1 MCDACGNLNEQKH
14 SPLPRREFLK
24 TSGATVLAAGA
35 MIGAGSNNSQAQS
48 DPSVGKEPF
57 ETRAYAAKSKT
68 SGFSPITI
76 VRRALGRQDI
86 LLDILYVG
94 ICHSDIH
101 TVHSDWGATHYPV
114 VPGHEI
120 IGRVIAVGADVTK
133 FKVGDIGGVGCMVD
147 SCGTCEN
154 CLDEREQN
162 CLNGTTFTYDSP
174 DKISGGF
181 TFGGYSERIVVN
193 ERFVI
198 RIPPRVHLA
207 AYAPL
212 LCAGV
217 TTFSPMRHWNLEKN
231 QKFAVVGL
239 GGLGHM
245 ALKLAHS
252 MRADVTVFTTTKE
265 KIADAKRLG
274 AKDAFLWSDKQAFE
288 RLANSFDLM
297 ISTVP
302 VSYPMQLFMNL
313 LKLDATLVNVGALGE
328 LTGGFLSGMAN
339 GFGRKS
345 LAGSMIGGIAETQ
358 EVIDYCAARHIEADI
373 ELIKP
378 SEIDRAYERVMAKD
392 VRYRFVIDFA
402 SGKAA

>member
-1 MCDACGNLNEQKH
+1 MLFR
-14 SPLPRREFLK
+14 S
-24 TSGATVLAAGA
+24 
-35 MIGAGSNNSQAQS
+35 
-48 DPSVGKEPF
+48 
-57 ETRAYAAKSKT
+57 
-68 SGFSPITI
+68 
-76 VRRALGRQDI
+76 
-86 LLDILYVG
+86 
-94 ICHSDIH
+94 
-101 TVHSDWGATHYPV
+101 
-114 VPGHEI
+114 
-120 IGRVIAVGADVTK
+120 
-133 FKVGDIGGVGCMVD
+133 
-147 SCGTCEN
+147 TCEN
-154 CLDEREQN
+154 CLDDREQN
-162 CLNGTTFTYDSP
+162 CLNGTSFTYDSP
-174 DKISGGF
+174 DKVSGGY
-181 TFGGYSERIVVN
+181 TYGGYSDRIVVN

-198 RIPPRVHLA
+198 RIPPRVNLA

-217 TTFSPMRHWNLEKN
+217 TTFSPMRHWKLEKN

-245 ALKLAHS
+245 ALKLAHA

-265 KIADAKRLG
+265 KLDDAKRMG
-274 AKDAFLWSDKQAFE
+274 AQEAILWSDREAFS

-302 VSYPMQLFMNL
+302 VSYPMQPFMNM

-328 LTGGFLSGMAN
+328 LTSGLSGMAN

-358 EVIDYCAARHIEADI
+358 EVIDYCAARHIESDI
-373 ELIKP
+373 ELITP
-378 SEIDRAYERVMAKD
+378 DQIDRAYQRVIDKD

>member
-1 MCDACGNLNEQKH
+1 MCEACGNLNEQKH

-35 MIGAGSNNSQAQS
+35 MIGAATNNSQAQS
-48 DPSVGKEPF
+48 NPSVGKEPF

-76 VRRALGRQDI
+76 VRRALGAQDV

-101 TVHSDWGATHYPV
+101 TVHSDWGSTHYPV

-120 IGRVIAVGADVTK
+120 IGRVIAVGAKVTK
-133 FKVGDIGGVGCMVD
+133 FKVGDVGGVGCMVD

-198 RIPPRVHLA
+198 HIPPQVHLA

-217 TTFSPMRHWNLEKN
+217 TTFSPMRHWKLVKN

-245 ALKLAHS
+245 ALKLAHA
-252 MRADVTVFTTTKE
+252 MRADVTVFTTTE
-265 KIADAKRLG
+265 GKIADAKRLG
-274 AKDAFLWSDKQAFE
+274 AKDAFLWSDKQAFD
-288 RLANSFDLM
+288 RLANRFDLM

-302 VSYPMQLFMNL
+302 VSYPMQPFMNL

-328 LTGGFLSGMAN
+328 LTGGLSGMAN

-378 SEIDRAYERVMAKD
+378 NEIDRAYERVMAKD